1 MGFHLRSPK
10 VLYLSSNYSGELQV
24 NDVTVSKAELWY
36 NAFRGFYRKE
46 LPIEKLD
53 PISRWLYAS
62 RSIILVISAQ
72 AAIIAGLLAMRS
84 GSFNTLY
91 FIFLLVGLVVAHA
104 ISNLSN
110 DYFGFHR
117 GHDTPESPR
126 MRYTLHPLA
135 SNMMNVKSLK
145 RGIWFL
151 IAVGVLIAI
160 FFAVVRG
167 PVAAIFAALGLG
179 ILYWYDGAP
188 RDLKSIGLGEIA
200 TLIVWGPLMIGGG
213 FFCLT
218 GKLSTPAFLAS
229 IPYGLGVMSI
239 LVGKHIDQ
247 MEFDKTQSQKTLP
260 IVLGEKRARVFNQT
274 SIFLMYFVVLVLV
287 ILGYVTPFAL
297 LVFLNF
303 PRAWK
308 AMGVFSKPRPD
319 SAPEGYIGWPL
330 WYHRFSL
337 VHNKRFGWLYIL
349 GLALGAVY
357 ALVF

>member
-1 MGFHLRSPK
+1 MLMSDAK
-10 VLYLSSNYSGELQV
+10 
-24 NDVTVSKAELWY
+24 VSKIDLWY

-46 LPIEKLD
+46 VPIEELD
-53 PISRWLYAS
+53 PVSRWLYAS

-72 AAIIAGLLAMRS
+72 AAIIAGLLAVQQ
-84 GSFNTLY
+84 GSFNALY
-91 FIFLLVGLVVAHA
+91 FILLLIGLVVAHA

-135 SNMMNVKSLK
+135 SHMMNATSLK
-145 RGIWFL
+145 KGIWLL
-151 IAVGVLIAI
+151 IIIGVLIAI
-160 FFAVVRG
+160 FFTIVRG
-167 PVAAIFAALGLG
+167 PVAAIIAALGLG

-188 RDLKSIGLGEIA
+188 RDLKSIGLGELA
-200 TLIVWGPLMIGGG
+200 TLVVWGPLMIGGG
-213 FFCLT
+213 YFCLS
-218 GKLSTPAFLAS
+218 GKLSLSATLAS

-247 MEFDKTQSQKTLP
+247 MEFDETQNQKTLP

-287 ILGYVTPFAL
+287 IFGLITPFAL
-297 LVFLNF
+297 LVFINF
-303 PRAWK
+303 PRGWK

-319 SAPEGYIGWPL
+319 SAPEGYVGWPL

-337 VHNKRFGWLYIL
+337 IHNKKFGWLYIL
-349 GLALGAVY
+349 GLALGAAY
-357 ALVF
+357 AVIF

>member
-1 MGFHLRSPK
+1 MNNS
-10 VLYLSSNYSGELQV
+10 
-24 NDVTVSKAELWY
+24 TVSKWELWY

-46 LPIEKLD
+46 LPIEQLD

-72 AAIIAGLLAMRS
+72 AAIIAGLLAVRTGPVS
-84 GSFNTLY
+84 WLY
-91 FIFLLVGLVVAHA
+91 FILLLVGLVVAHA

-135 SNMMNVKSLK
+135 SNMMNAASLK
-145 RGIWFL
+145 RGIWLL
-151 IAVGVLIAI
+151 IVVGVLIAV
-160 FFAVVRG
+160 FFAVARG
-167 PVAAIFAALGLG
+167 PVAAIIAALGLG

-188 RDLKSIGLGEIA
+188 RDLKSIGFGELA
-200 TLIVWGPLMIGGG
+200 TLVVWGPLMIGGG
-213 FFCLT
+213 YFCLT

-247 MEFDKTQSQKTLP
+247 MEFDVTQNQRTLP
-260 IVLGEKRARVFNQT
+260 IVLGEKRARLFNQV

-287 ILGYVTPFAL
+287 VLRYITPFAL

-303 PRAWK
+303 PRGWK
-308 AMGVFSKPRPD
+308 AMGVFSNPRPD
-319 SAPEGYIGWPL
+319 APPEGYIGWPL

-337 VHNKRFGWLYIL
+337 VHNKRFGWLYII

-357 ALVF
+357 SFVV

>member
-1 MGFHLRSPK
+1 MNEVK
-10 VLYLSSNYSGELQV
+10 
-24 NDVTVSKAELWY
+24 VSKINLWY

-46 LPIEKLD
+46 VPIEDLD

-72 AAIIAGLLAMRS
+72 AAIIAGLLAVAK
-84 GSFNTLY
+84 GAFNTLY
-91 FIFLLVGLVVAHA
+91 FVLLLVGLVVAHA

-135 SNMMNVKSLK
+135 SNMMNVSSLK
-145 RGIWFL
+145 KGIWLL
-151 IAVGVLIAI
+151 IVVGVLISV
-160 FFAVVRG
+160 FFTIVRG
-167 PVAAIFAALGLG
+167 PAAAIFAALGLG

-188 RDLKSIGLGEIA
+188 RALKSLGFGELA

-213 FFCLT
+213 YFCVAGKMSLT
-218 GKLSTPAFLAS
+218 AFLAS

-247 MEFDKTQSQKTLP
+247 MEFDVTQKQKTLP
-260 IVLGEKRARVFNQT
+260 IVLGEKRARIFNQT
-274 SIFLMYFVVLVLV
+274 SIFLMYLVVLGLV
-287 ILGYVTPFAL
+287 IFGAITPFAL

-303 PRAWK
+303 PRGK
-308 AMGVFSKPRPD
+308 RAMGVFSQPRPE
-319 SAPEGYIGWPL
+319 SPPEGYVGWPL

-337 VHNKRFGWLYIL
+337 LHNKRFGWLYIL
-349 GLALGAVY
+349 GLALGAAYTV
-357 ALVF
+357 VF

>member
-1 MGFHLRSPK
+1 M
-10 VLYLSSNYSGELQV
+10 
-24 NDVTVSKAELWY
+24 NDGTVSKIELWY

-72 AAIIAGLLAMRS
+72 AAIIAGLLSITS
-84 GSFNTLY
+84 GSFNSVY
-91 FIFLLVGLVVAHA
+91 FILLLVGLVVAHA

-135 SNMMNVKSLK
+135 SNMMSAGSLK
-145 RGIWFL
+145 KGIWL
-151 IAVGVLIAI
+151 LVTIGVLIAV
-160 FFAVVRG
+160 FFTVARGWVAAAFAV
-167 PVAAIFAALGLG
+167 LGLG

-188 RDLKSIGLGEIA
+188 RDLKSIGFGELA
-200 TLIVWGPLMIGGG
+200 TLVVWGPLMIGGG
-213 FFCLT
+213 YFCMT
-218 GKLSTPAFLAS
+218 GRLSTPAFLAS

-247 MEFDKTQSQKTLP
+247 MEFDLTQKQRTLP
-260 IVLGEKRARVFNQT
+260 IVLGEKRARLFNQT

-287 ILGYVTPFAL
+287 ALRYITPFAL
-297 LVFLNF
+297 IVFVNL
-303 PRAWK
+303 PRGWK

-319 SAPEGYIGWPL
+319 SPPEGYIGWPL

-349 GLALGAVY
+349 GLALGAAY
-357 ALVF
+357 ALVV

>member
-1 MGFHLRSPK
+1 VDNS
-10 VLYLSSNYSGELQV
+10 
-24 NDVTVSKAELWY
+24 TVSKRELWY

-46 LPIEKLD
+46 LPIEQLD

-72 AAIIAGLLAMRS
+72 AAIIAGLLALRTGPIS
-84 GSFNTLY
+84 WLY
-91 FIFLLVGLVVAHA
+91 FVLLLVGLVVAHA

-135 SNMMNVKSLK
+135 SNMMNAASLK
-145 RGIWFL
+145 KGIWLL
-151 IAVGVLIAI
+151 IVVGVLIAV
-160 FFAVVRG
+160 FFTVARG
-167 PVAAIFAALGLG
+167 PVAAIIAALGLG

-188 RDLKSIGLGEIA
+188 RDLKSIGFGELA
-200 TLIVWGPLMIGGG
+200 TLVVWGPLMIGGG
-213 FFCLT
+213 YFCLT
-218 GKLSTPAFLAS
+218 GQLSTPAFLAS

-247 MEFDKTQSQKTLP
+247 MEFDVTQNQRTLP
-260 IVLGEKRARVFNQT
+260 IVLGEKRARLFNQA
-274 SIFLMYFVVLVLV
+274 SIFLMYFVILALVVLRY
-287 ILGYVTPFAL
+287 ITPFAL

-303 PRAWK
+303 PRGWK

-319 SAPEGYIGWPL
+319 SPPEGYVGWPL

-337 VHNKRFGWLYIL
+337 VHNKRFGWLYII

-357 ALVF
+357 SFVV

>member
-1 MGFHLRSPK
+1 M
-10 VLYLSSNYSGELQV
+10 
-24 NDVTVSKAELWY
+24 NDVKVSKTELWY

-46 LPIEKLD
+46 LPIEELD

-72 AAIIAGLLAMRS
+72 AAIIAGLLAIRA
-84 GSFNTLY
+84 GSFNVLY
-91 FIFLLVGLVVAHA
+91 FVLLLIGLVVAHA

-135 SNMMNVKSLK
+135 SNMMNAASLK
-145 RGIWFL
+145 RGIWIL
-151 IAVGVLIAI
+151 IMIGVLIAT
-160 FFAVVRG
+160 FFTIVRG
-167 PVAAIFAALGLG
+167 PDAAIFAALGLG

-188 RDLKSIGLGEIA
+188 RDLKSIGLGELA

-213 FFCLT
+213 YFCLS
-218 GKLSTPAFLAS
+218 GNLSLTAFLAS

-247 MEFDKTQSQKTLP
+247 MEFDVTQSQKTLP
-260 IVLGEKRARVFNQT
+260 IVLGEKRARIFNQT
-274 SIFLMYFVVLVLV
+274 SIFLMYLVVLVLV
-287 ILGYVTPFAL
+287 IFREITPFAL
-297 LVFLNF
+297 LVFINF
-303 PRAWK
+303 PRGLR

-319 SAPEGYIGWPL
+319 SAPEGYVGWPL

-337 VHNKRFGWLYIL
+337 VHNKKFGWLYIL
-349 GLALGAVY
+349 GLALGAAY
-357 ALVF
+357 AIVF

>member
-1 MGFHLRSPK
+1 MR
-10 VLYLSSNYSGELQV
+10 NAA
-24 NDVTVSKAELWY
+24 VSKRELWY

-46 LPIEKLD
+46 LPIEQLD
-53 PISRWLYAS
+53 PVSRWLYAS

-72 AAIIAGLLAMRS
+72 AAIIAGLLAIKA
-84 GSFNTLY
+84 GSFNALN
-91 FIFLLVGLVVAHA
+91 FFLLLIGLVVAHA

-135 SNMMNVKSLK
+135 SNMMSASSLK
-145 RGIWFL
+145 RGIWML
-151 IAVGVLIAI
+151 LAVGILVSIYFI
-160 FFAVVRG
+160 VVRG
-167 PVAAIFAALGLG
+167 PIAALFALLGLG

-188 RDLKSIGLGEIA
+188 RDLKSIGFGELA

-213 FFCLT
+213 YFCMT
-218 GKLSTPAFLAS
+218 GKLSMPAFLAS

-247 MEFDKTQSQKTLP
+247 MEFDQTQRQRTLP
-260 IVLGEKRARVFNQT
+260 IVLGEKRARLFNQT
-274 SIFLMYFVVLVLV
+274 AILLMYLVVVVLV
-287 ILGYVTPFAL
+287 ITRDISPFAL
-297 LVFLNF
+297 IVFLNF

-308 AMGVFSKPRPD
+308 AMGVFSKPRPETP
-319 SAPEGYIGWPL
+319 PEGYVGWPL

-337 VHNKRFGWLYIL
+337 IQNKRFGWLYIL
-349 GLALGAVY
+349 GLAAGAIV
-357 ALVF
+357 AMV

>member
-1 MGFHLRSPK
+1 MNN
-10 VLYLSSNYSGELQV
+10 VA
-24 NDVTVSKAELWY
+24 VSKRELWY

-46 LPIEKLD
+46 LPIEQLD

-72 AAIIAGLLAMRS
+72 AAIIAGLLAIRA
-84 GSFNTLY
+84 GAFNPLY
-91 FIFLLVGLVVAHA
+91 FVLLLVGLVVAHA

-117 GHDTPESPR
+117 GHDTPQSPR

-135 SNMMNVKSLK
+135 SNMMDVSSLK
-145 RGIWFL
+145 KGIWML
-151 IAVGVLIAI
+151 IAVGVLIAVYFTI
-160 FFAVVRG
+160 VRG
-167 PVAAIFAALGLG
+167 PGAAIFAALGLG

-188 RDLKSIGLGEIA
+188 RDLKSIGFGELA

-213 FFCLT
+213 YFCLS

-247 MEFDKTQSQKTLP
+247 MEFDVTQKQRTLP
-260 IVLGEKRARVFNQT
+260 IVLGEKRARLFNQA
-274 SIFLMYFVVLVLV
+274 SIFLMYLVVLVLV
-287 ILGYVTPFAL
+287 VVGYVTPFAL
-297 LVFLNF
+297 IVFLNF
-303 PRAWK
+303 PRGWK

-319 SAPEGYIGWPL
+319 NAPEGYIGWPL

-337 VHNKRFGWLYIL
+337 VHNKKFGWLYIL
-349 GLALGAVY
+349 GLALGAAY

>member
-1 MGFHLRSPK
+1 M
-10 VLYLSSNYSGELQV
+10 N
-24 NDVTVSKAELWY
+24 NAAVSKRELWY

-46 LPIEKLD
+46 LPIEELD

-72 AAIIAGLLAMRS
+72 AAIIAGLLAIHA
-84 GSFNTLY
+84 GSFNVSY
-91 FIFLLVGLVVAHA
+91 FILLLVGLVVAHA

-126 MRYTLHPLA
+126 MKYTLHPLA
-135 SNMMNVKSLK
+135 SNMMNVRSLK
-145 RGIWFL
+145 RGIWLL
-151 IAVGVLIAI
+151 IAIGVLIAA
-160 FFAVVRG
+160 FFTIVRG
-167 PVAAIFAALGLG
+167 PVAAVFAALGLG

-188 RDLKSIGLGEIA
+188 RDLKSIGFGELA

-213 FFCLT
+213 YFCLT
-218 GKLSTPAFLAS
+218 GKLSIAAFLAS

-247 MEFDKTQSQKTLP
+247 MQFDLTQKQRTLP
-260 IVLGEKRARVFNQT
+260 IVLGEKHARIFNQT
-274 SIFLMYFVVLVLV
+274 SIFLMYLVVLALV
-287 ILGYVTPFAL
+287 AFRYITPFAL
-297 LVFLNF
+297 IVFVNF
-303 PRAWK
+303 PRGWK
-308 AMGVFSKPRPD
+308 AMGVFSKPRPE
-319 SAPEGYIGWPL
+319 SAPEGYVGWPL

-357 ALVF
+357 VLVF